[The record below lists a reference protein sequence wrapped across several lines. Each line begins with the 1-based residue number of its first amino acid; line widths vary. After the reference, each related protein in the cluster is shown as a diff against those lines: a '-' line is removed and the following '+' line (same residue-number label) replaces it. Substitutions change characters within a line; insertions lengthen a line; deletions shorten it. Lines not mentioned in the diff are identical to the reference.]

1 MSEVNI
7 SDIREVL
14 RNLVDGTRFTFAQV
28 ARETGLSTGVV
39 SGFMNN
45 KYAGDNDRVEKA
57 LQRWVDKQHSAAE
70 LPEPPR
76 FIETPTVKQIWTA
89 FAMRT

>member
-7 SDIREVL
+7 PDIREVL
-14 RNLVDGTRFTFAQV
+14 RNLVDGNRFTFAQV

-45 KYAGDNDRVEKA
+45 KYAGDNDRRESPAA
-57 LQRWVDKQHSAAE
+57 LGQ
-70 LPEPPR
+70 
-76 FIETPTVKQIWTA
+76 
-89 FAMRT
+89 

>member
-28 ARETGLSTGVV
+28 ALLPSCRSRLALLRPQPSTRSGL
-39 SGFMNN
+39 
-45 KYAGDNDRVEKA
+45 
-57 LQRWVDKQHSAAE
+57 
-70 LPEPPR
+70 R
-76 FIETPTVKQIWTA
+76 FAT
-89 FAMRT
+89 RT

>member
-28 ARETGLSTGVV
+28 ARETGCQPAWSVA
-39 SGFMNN
+39 S
-45 KYAGDNDRVEKA
+45 
-57 LQRWVDKQHSAAE
+57 
-70 LPEPPR
+70 
-76 FIETPTVKQIWTA
+76 
-89 FAMRT
+89 

>member
-14 RNLVDGTRFTFAQV
+14 RNLVDGNRFTFAQV

-45 KYAGDNDRVEKA
+45 KYAGDN
-57 LQRWVDKQHSAAE
+57 
-70 LPEPPR
+70 
-76 FIETPTVKQIWTA
+76 
-89 FAMRT
+89 

>member
-14 RNLVDGTRFTFAQV
+14 RNLVDGNRFTFAQV

-45 KYAGDNDRVEKA
+45 KYAGDNARVEKA
-57 LQRWVDKQHSAAE
+57 LQRWGFVE
-70 LPEPPR
+70 
-76 FIETPTVKQIWTA
+76 
-89 FAMRT
+89 

>member
-45 KYAGDNDRVEKA
+45 KYAGDNDRVEEA
-57 LQRWVDKQHSAAE
+57 LQRWVSKQFAAASSGA
-70 LPEPPR
+70 
-76 FIETPTVKQIWTA
+76 TA
-89 FAMRT
+89 LY